1 MSLRSRVAPFAWMFL
16 FAPIACSSASDPDPD
31 LDTGIAV
38 DSSTIDTFDGGNDA
52 GSDAVVDTFDGS
64 FPDGAADSGYD
75 TALEP
80 VDARDG
86 GETLD
91 GSDAHTDSDAH
102 DTAPSTCVPGT
113 IESQTCGKCGT
124 RSRLCDSTKTWLDY
138 GICSGEIGAC
148 VPGGAD
154 TVACGRCGTR
164 PRTCDSTCAWVPGA
178 CTGEK
183 GCAAGSVEV
192 QTGTCLDSTKSKKR
206 TCSDICEWSDWS
218 DCL

>member
-16 FAPIACSSASDPDPD
+16 FAPIACSSTSDPEGDG
-31 LDTGIAV
+31 DTGTSFDVSI
-38 DSSTIDTFDGGNDA
+38 IDTFDGGSDA
-52 GSDAVVDTFDGS
+52 GSDSSEVALDAFDS
-64 FPDGAADSGYD
+64 SLPDGGHD
-75 TALEP
+75 TAIDP
-80 VDARDG
+80 MDASDASDTRDARDG
-86 GETLD
+86 T
-91 GSDAHTDSDAH
+91 DARADAH
-102 DTAPSTCVPGT
+102 DTSPSSCVPGT
-113 IESQTCGKCGT
+113 VESEGCGKCGT
-124 RSRLCDSTKTWLDY
+124 RKRLCDSTKTWLDY

-164 PRTCDSTCAWVPGA
+164 PRTCDATCAWVPGT

-206 TCSDICEWSDWS
+206 TCSDSCEWSDWS